1 MESQVTLWIAFFR
14 ILSPVLKHL
23 RDKLKGVGSY
33 FKITVR

>member
-1 MESQVTLWIAFFR
+1 MESQATLWLAYFH